1 MKNFENQI
9 EELEKEI
16 ESLKEEQQTLVNAIQ
31 KNMEQLSSLS
41 SSQMK
46 FIWRINAL
54 QQKVEETKGLLATKE
69 NLLTESPNEGLQPE
83 PAECEQ
89 PMAACAEVQTEQ
101 IEETVAA
108 EPAMKQNVEEEKLD
122 TVQPAV
128 ETVQMAEDSQV
139 SCSQVTAEASAE
151 ANKIQ
156 YQTERKSDT
165 YTRRVSPAKEEK
177 SQMQQQLNNLGR
189 NWEKFIGENLISKI
203 GILVV
208 MIGVFIGGKYAI
220 DNDMVSPTARIIIGT
235 LFGLGLQGVAL
246 KLKSKY
252 DNFSAVLS
260 SGSFAILY
268 FMVYFAYDFYGLV
281 SMPVAFAL
289 MLIVTSCIMFA
300 AWKYEKEVIAVI
312 GQVGAYVIPFL
323 LSSGGGNVEVLL
335 AYVAIIN
342 VGVLLVS
349 CKKYWKL
356 VLGLS
361 FVASWGILSISYRFT
376 EITETAQALGWLG
389 FMFAYFVIFYVMFL
403 LYKIC
408 KSQFFQQF
416 DIAYILSN
424 SFLFFGL
431 GYNLVK
437 GQADLAPYLEHFAL
451 LNSVAHF
458 AVAALLYGKK
468 VVDESLRLLILGLS
482 ILFFTLAI
490 AICFSGHWITLFWML
505 EMVLLFAVGR
515 IKQRFFYEQMSYP
528 IMLLAIVSLLADW
541 GNPHG
546 TNFGPLN
553 FLAETFA
560 EWRRLWDPM
569 PLSLEGNVSLPWL
582 PTLAVVLLGGVMLFI
597 DSRYKSAAQS
607 EDESAVAA
615 LWSKV
620 KFVAVGVVTAAALVH
635 LKSPWFVIVW
645 TVESALLFYMGRIKN
660 IDYFKVSSFAV
671 TALAILAV
679 VVTWFSEPS
688 VLQSFLSDAEQ
699 MGFWQSLN
707 HVWIHYVAMSV
718 SIIVL
723 FLFVIH
729 QWKKEE
735 LQNDGI
741 SCVVSIG
748 NGFRIG
754 LHEFRLIWSIFLLIS
769 SMVLSFDHERFWVEL
784 VLLTLVLL
792 ALFFLERKTKDI
804 SYKEILSLS
813 VIGAFVVFLTYFVVT
828 LIAREWSFSFYSSAL
843 FFCAGVL
850 AMNYIKIRS
859 HHKNIVLLPMLL
871 AFSVYFTFMGAGIGL
886 SLGLS
891 NIVRTLALI
900 CYTLAYFA
908 LLTYIVKAVG
918 LARLQ
923 STSVMLLLLSIVVSL
938 CIYVGLPNVKAAVV
952 WRYLTFF
959 VMLGCIFVYYK
970 KRRTL
975 VNVSPKTQDLSLILL
990 VFAAGS
996 IEVSSLFSK
1005 EAMSIYWGLLSVV
1018 LVYLGLMKDIK
1029 HVRISGIVIFA
1040 VTFAKIFFVDL
1051 SHLEAFAKAMVFV
1064 VMGLLLLV
1072 ASFFYQKIAREK
1084 QVEEQGEDK
1093 EDVEK

>member
-16 ESLKEEQQTLVNAIQ
+16 KSLKEEQQTLVNAIQ

-69 NLLTESPNEGLQPE
+69 NLLTESPNERLQPE

-89 PMAACAEVQTEQ
+89 PMAACVEVQTEQ
-101 IEETVAA
+101 VEETVAA

-177 SQMQQQLNNLGR
+177 SQMQQQLDNLGR

-289 MLIVTSCIMFA
+289 MLIVTACTIFA
-300 AWKYEKEVIAVI
+300 AWKYDKEVIAVI

-349 CKKYWKL
+349 CRKYWKL

-361 FVASWGILSISYRFT
+361 FVASWGILSINYRFT

-408 KSQFFQQF
+408 KCQFFQQF

-458 AVAALLYGKK
+458 AVAALFYGKK

-560 EWRRLWDPM
+560 EWRTLWDPM

-582 PTLAVVLLGGVMLFI
+582 STLAAVLLGGVMLFV
-597 DSRYKSAAQS
+597 DSRYKSAAQA
-607 EDESAVAA
+607 EDENAVAA

-620 KFVAVGVVTAAALVH
+620 LKFTAVGVVTAAALVH
-635 LKSPWFVIVW
+635 LEAPWFVFVW
-645 TVESALLFYMGRIKN
+645 TVEAALLFYMGRIKN

-688 VLQSFLSDAEQ
+688 VLWNFLSDTEQ
-699 MGFWQSLN
+699 MSFWQSLN

-729 QWKKEE
+729 QWKKEC
-735 LQNDGI
+735 LQNDGKA
-741 SCVVSIG
+741 CVVSLG
-748 NGFRIG
+748 NGFRIR

-769 SMVLSFDHERFWVEL
+769 SMVLSFDLERFWVEL
-784 VLLTLVLL
+784 VLLTLIVL
-792 ALFFLERKTKDI
+792 ALFFLEWETKDI
-804 SYKEILSLS
+804 SYKDIFSLS
-813 VIGAFVVFLTYFVVT
+813 VIGTFIVFLTYFTVT
-828 LIAREWSFSFYSSAL
+828 LMTREWSCSFFFSAL
-843 FFCAGVL
+843 IFCAGVFV
-850 AMNYIKIRS
+850 MNYMEIRS
-859 HHKNIVLLPMLL
+859 RHKNIVLLPMLL
-871 AFSVYFTFMGAGIGL
+871 AFSVYFTFMEAGIGV

-891 NIVRTLALI
+891 NTVRTLALI
-900 CYTLAYFA
+900 CYTLVYFA
-908 LLTYIVKAVG
+908 LLTYIVRVVG
-918 LARLQ
+918 LARLN
-923 STSVMLLLLSIVVSL
+923 STSVILLFLSIVVSL
-938 CIYVGLPNVKAAVV
+938 CFYVSLPNVKDAAV

-970 KRRTL
+970 RRKEL
-975 VNVSPKTQDLSLILL
+975 NISPKAQDLSLILL

-1040 VTFAKIFFVDL
+1040 VTFVKIFFVDL
-1051 SHLEAFAKAMVFV
+1051 SHLEAFAKAVVFV

-1084 QVEEQGEDK
+1084 QVEEQSEDK

>member
-1 MKNFENQI
+1 
-9 EELEKEI
+9 
-16 ESLKEEQQTLVNAIQ
+16 
-31 KNMEQLSSLS
+31 
-41 SSQMK
+41 
-46 FIWRINAL
+46 
-54 QQKVEETKGLLATKE
+54 
-69 NLLTESPNEGLQPE
+69 
-83 PAECEQ
+83 
-89 PMAACAEVQTEQ
+89 
-101 IEETVAA
+101 
-108 EPAMKQNVEEEKLD
+108 
-122 TVQPAV
+122 
-128 ETVQMAEDSQV
+128 
-139 SCSQVTAEASAE
+139 
-151 ANKIQ
+151 
-156 YQTERKSDT
+156 
-165 YTRRVSPAKEEK
+165 
-177 SQMQQQLNNLGR
+177 
-189 NWEKFIGENLISKI
+189 
-203 GILVV
+203 
-208 MIGVFIGGKYAI
+208 
-220 DNDMVSPTARIIIGT
+220 
-235 LFGLGLQGVAL
+235 
-246 KLKSKY
+246 
-252 DNFSAVLS
+252 
-260 SGSFAILY
+260 
-268 FMVYFAYDFYGLV
+268 
-281 SMPVAFAL
+281 
-289 MLIVTSCIMFA
+289 
-300 AWKYEKEVIAVI
+300 
-312 GQVGAYVIPFL
+312 
-323 LSSGGGNVEVLL
+323 
-335 AYVAIIN
+335 
-342 VGVLLVS
+342 
-349 CKKYWKL
+349 
-356 VLGLS
+356 
-361 FVASWGILSISYRFT
+361 
-376 EITETAQALGWLG
+376 
-389 FMFAYFVIFYVMFL
+389 
-403 LYKIC
+403 
-408 KSQFFQQF
+408 
-416 DIAYILSN
+416 
-424 SFLFFGL
+424 
-431 GYNLVK
+431 
-437 GQADLAPYLEHFAL
+437 
-451 LNSVAHF
+451 
-458 AVAALLYGKK
+458 
-468 VVDESLRLLILGLS
+468 
-482 ILFFTLAI
+482 
-490 AICFSGHWITLFWML
+490 ML
-505 EMVLLFAVGR
+505 EMALLFAVGR

-569 PLSLEGNVSLPWL
+569 PQVLEGNVSLPWL
-582 PTLAVVLLGGVMLFI
+582 STLAAVLLGGVMLFV
-597 DSRYKSAAQS
+597 DSRYKSAAQA
-607 EDESAVAA
+607 EDENAVAA

-620 KFVAVGVVTAAALVH
+620 LKFTAVGVVTAAALVH
-635 LKSPWFVIVW
+635 LEAPWFVFVW
-645 TVESALLFYMGRIKN
+645 TVEAALLFYMGRIKN
-660 IDYFKVSSFAV
+660 IDYFKVCSFAV

-688 VLQSFLSDAEQ
+688 VLWNFLSDTEQ
-699 MGFWQSLN
+699 MSFWQSLN

-723 FLFVIH
+723 FLFIIH
-729 QWKKEE
+729 QWKKEC
-735 LQNDGI
+735 LQNDGKA
-741 SCVVSIG
+741 CVVSLG
-748 NGFRIG
+748 NGFRIR

-769 SMVLSFDHERFWVEL
+769 SMVLSFDLERFWVEL
-784 VLLTLVLL
+784 VLLTLIVL

-813 VIGAFVVFLTYFVVT
+813 VIGAFVVFMTYFVVT

-871 AFSVYFTFMGAGIGL
+871 AYSVYFTFMGAGIGL

-900 CYTLAYFA
+900 CYTLVYFA

-918 LARLQ
+918 LARLK

-1084 QVEEQGEDK
+1084 QTEEQSEDK
-1093 EDVEK
+1093 EDAEK

>member
-1 MKNFENQI
+1 
-9 EELEKEI
+9 
-16 ESLKEEQQTLVNAIQ
+16 
-31 KNMEQLSSLS
+31 
-41 SSQMK
+41 
-46 FIWRINAL
+46 
-54 QQKVEETKGLLATKE
+54 
-69 NLLTESPNEGLQPE
+69 
-83 PAECEQ
+83 
-89 PMAACAEVQTEQ
+89 
-101 IEETVAA
+101 
-108 EPAMKQNVEEEKLD
+108 
-122 TVQPAV
+122 
-128 ETVQMAEDSQV
+128 
-139 SCSQVTAEASAE
+139 
-151 ANKIQ
+151 
-156 YQTERKSDT
+156 
-165 YTRRVSPAKEEK
+165 
-177 SQMQQQLNNLGR
+177 
-189 NWEKFIGENLISKI
+189 
-203 GILVV
+203 
-208 MIGVFIGGKYAI
+208 
-220 DNDMVSPTARIIIGT
+220 
-235 LFGLGLQGVAL
+235 
-246 KLKSKY
+246 
-252 DNFSAVLS
+252 
-260 SGSFAILY
+260 
-268 FMVYFAYDFYGLV
+268 
-281 SMPVAFAL
+281 
-289 MLIVTSCIMFA
+289 
-300 AWKYEKEVIAVI
+300 
-312 GQVGAYVIPFL
+312 
-323 LSSGGGNVEVLL
+323 
-335 AYVAIIN
+335 
-342 VGVLLVS
+342 
-349 CKKYWKL
+349 
-356 VLGLS
+356 
-361 FVASWGILSISYRFT
+361 
-376 EITETAQALGWLG
+376 
-389 FMFAYFVIFYVMFL
+389 
-403 LYKIC
+403 
-408 KSQFFQQF
+408 
-416 DIAYILSN
+416 
-424 SFLFFGL
+424 
-431 GYNLVK
+431 
-437 GQADLAPYLEHFAL
+437 
-451 LNSVAHF
+451 
-458 AVAALLYGKK
+458 
-468 VVDESLRLLILGLS
+468 
-482 ILFFTLAI
+482 
-490 AICFSGHWITLFWML
+490 
-505 EMVLLFAVGR
+505 
-515 IKQRFFYEQMSYP
+515 
-528 IMLLAIVSLLADW
+528 MLLAIVSLLADW
-541 GNPHG
+541 GDPHG
-546 TNFGPLN
+546 TNFRPLN

-560 EWRRLWDPM
+560 EWRTLWDPM
-569 PLSLEGNVSLPWL
+569 PQVLEGNVSMPWL

-723 FLFVIH
+723 FLFIIH

-735 LQNDGI
+735 QQNDGN
-741 SCVVSIG
+741 SCKVSIG

-813 VIGAFVVFLTYFVVT
+813 VIGAFVVFMTYFVVT

-871 AFSVYFTFMGAGIGL
+871 VFSVYFTFMGAGIGL

-900 CYTLAYFA
+900 CYTLVYFA

-918 LARLQ
+918 LARLK

-970 KRRTL
+970 RRKEL
-975 VNVSPKTQDLSLILL
+975 NISPKAQDLSLILL

-1084 QVEEQGEDK
+1084 QVEEQSEDK